1 MQPIVFDMD
10 GVLVD
15 TEQAWHDVRRDLTA
29 EHGGTWH
36 ARANGDMQGLST
48 AEWTEYMVRDL
59 GVALDAGEIAR
70 RVTAELDRRYH
81 AEPPFLPGAIDTV
94 RRLAA
99 SGRRLAVASS
109 SPRTII
115 DALLDAGGITESF
128 AVVLSSEEVERGK
141 PSPDVYLEAAR
152 RLGVEA
158 SACLAVEDSS
168 NGLRAAAAA
177 GMEVYAIPNPHE
189 PPDAEALALAT
200 RIGGGLPELFADAY

>member
-1 MQPIVFDMD
+1 MRPIVFDMD

-15 TEQAWHDVRRDLTA
+15 TEQAWHDVRRDLSA

-48 AEWTEYMVRDL
+48 AEWTGYMVREL
-59 GVALDAGEIAR
+59 GVQLSADEIAR

-81 AEPPFLPGAIDTV
+81 ATPPFLPGAIDTV
-94 RRLAA
+94 RRLADA
-99 SGRRLAVASS
+99 GRALAVASS

-115 DALLDAGGITESF
+115 DALLDAGKITAAF
-128 AVVLSSEEVERGK
+128 AVVLSSEEVPRGK

-152 RLGVEA
+152 RLGVEP

-177 GMEVYAIPNPHE
+177 GMEVLAIPNPHE
-189 PPDAEALALAT
+189 PAEPEALALAA
-200 RIGGGLPELFADAY
+200 RVAASLPELFPDA